1 MRKFQFLFFGF
12 ILAIVLFSDPL
23 QYAFADDTTSSE
35 TEEYFRTFTPKVLDS
50 ELKFNKKTFF
60 SWFGLKDIP
69 EETIIEE
76 LVFVHSIDNYD
87 DYYFVAEFELK
98 TQLEDGSVVTSVYTA
113 PYIDLAQYSSGILD
127 SILDSILVSL
137 KLKDDYYQHVFDYR
151 ELVKNA
157 EGFKEYDVTGK
168 GNYTYNTVISQADFY
183 FIDKEGT
190 GKYDS
195 RRYKFTWDE
204 DFTMQ
209 LCTKI
214 SFSWYR
220 FPTEEAE
227 GYEKEIDSVESNT
240 GVDGY
245 STNVN
250 DSYLGLDNSAWEQ
263 LIELMAGVP
272 AAVIAFVVGFL
283 NIMSGFSELLNIV
296 FPFVPGSI
304 CTLFV
309 FMLFFGVI
317 WGIFKFV
324 KGFF

>member
-1 MRKFQFLFFGF
+1 MRKFHFLFVGL
-12 ILAIVLFSDPL
+12 ILFIVLFLYPV
-23 QYAFADDTTSSE
+23 QYAFADDNTSSE
-35 TEEYFRTFTPKVLDS
+35 IEEEYSRMFTPKVLDS
-50 ELKFNKKTFF
+50 ELKFNKKSFF

-76 LVFVHSIDNYD
+76 LVFAHSIGNYD
-87 DYYFVAEFELK
+87 AYYFVAEFELK
-98 TQLEDGSVVTSVYTA
+98 TQLDDGSIVTTVYTA
-113 PYIDLAQYSSGILD
+113 PSIDLSQYSSGFW
-127 SILDSILVSL
+127 DSILVSL
-137 KLKDDYYQHVFDYR
+137 NLKDDYYQHVFDYR

-317 WGIFKFV
+317 WGILKFV